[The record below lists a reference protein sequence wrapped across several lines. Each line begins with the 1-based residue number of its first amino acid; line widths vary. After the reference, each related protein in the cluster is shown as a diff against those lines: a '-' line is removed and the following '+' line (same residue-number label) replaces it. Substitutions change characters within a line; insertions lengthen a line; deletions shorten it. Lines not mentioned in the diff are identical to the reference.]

1 MVGPLQFSVVPMT
14 RIASFV
20 DRAPPVPIGMSVAG
34 VAERFA
40 ALPGTRV
47 LAVVDGERVVGVI
60 HRDRAEQALSEGAQD
75 DAAAVMV
82 GDLQILDAGASV
94 HDAFAALTTGDA
106 SALVALDKNGCI
118 GAATLPSLIDAV
130 LTPAAR
136 NAAPDPSD
144 DARIADAVAQ
154 EFQRLAQTAQGEFRG
169 QVHGLLA
176 MAERLSRQ
184 HLGPDAQAQ
193 VCSIMATG
201 EALLRLADDALDMM
215 EARQGRLGL
224 KPRPQ
229 LLREL
234 ADVVQDRWAARAAEA
249 GVGLLISYDGDPDLS
264 ASLDA
269 DRIVQIFDNLIENAL
284 RYTRQGS
291 VEVGL
296 YARAEGDQVRLEGRV
311 RDTGPGLAG
320 AKLARIFDPD
330 SEGGSLPL
338 SLTRSIILGM
348 KGSIRAES
356 NVGQG
361 MTIVFD
367 MMADAAASVIAT
379 PSTEGRAGSSA
390 PHVLVVDDNATNR
403 MVAEALCEMFD
414 CTSETVEDGFEAVEA
429 ARSGRFDLIL
439 MDIKMPRMD
448 GIAATKAIRALGG
461 DIGATPIVA
470 LTANVDPEDA
480 RTYLAAGMC
489 CVVEK
494 PIKPDRL
501 IQAINIALTVAP
513 KEDVRVVAA

>member
-1 MVGPLQFSVVPMT
+1 MVGRLQFSVVPMT
-14 RIASFV
+14 FIANFV
-20 DRAPPVPIGMSVAG
+20 DRAPKVPIDMSVAR

-47 LAVVDGERVVGVI
+47 LAVAEGERVVGVI
-60 HRDRAEQALSEGAQD
+60 HRERAEQALSEGVRG
-75 DAAAVMV
+75 DAATVMAR
-82 GDLQILDAGASV
+82 DLKPVDGGMGL
-94 HDAFAALTTGDA
+94 HDAFAALTTGAA
-106 SALVALDKNGCI
+106 SALVVIEDGDCV
-118 GAATLPSLIDAV
+118 GVATLHSLIDAV
-130 LTPAAR
+130 LMPAPGRAT
-136 NAAPDPSD
+136 PDPLD
-144 DARIADAVAQ
+144 DVRVADAVAQ

-193 VCSIMATG
+193 VRSIKATG
-201 EALLRLADDALDMM
+201 EALLRLADDALDIMQ
-215 EARQGRLGL
+215 ARQGRLSL

-234 ADVVQDRWAARAAEA
+234 ADLVQDRWTTRAAEA

-264 ASLDA
+264 ASLDP
-269 DRIVQIFDNLIENAL
+269 DRMTQVFDNLIENAL

-296 YARAEGDQVRLEGRV
+296 YARAEGEQVRLEGRV

-361 MTIVFD
+361 MSIVFD
-367 MMADAAASVIAT
+367 MMADAAASVIAA
-379 PSTEGRAGSSA
+379 PPIEAHAGFSA

-414 CTSETVEDGFEAVEA
+414 CTSETVEDGIEAVEA

-461 DIGATPIVA
+461 DVGATPIVA

-501 IQAINIALTVAP
+501 IQAINIALTVSPTDDAG
-513 KEDVRVVAA
+513 VVAA

>member
-1 MVGPLQFSVVPMT
+1 MKCVARFVEPAPAVPVE
-14 RIASFV
+14 A
-20 DRAPPVPIGMSVAG
+20 RAAA
-34 VAERFA
+34 VAERFVA
-40 ALPGTRV
+40 APGTWA
-47 LAVVDGERVVGVI
+47 LAVSDGGRIVGVI
-60 HRDRAEQALSEGAQD
+60 RRETVERALRDNQGGLAVQDLMTRDPVMVDGAASVRDAVDAL
-75 DAAAVMV
+75 AAAP
-82 GDLQILDAGASV
+82 GDAVVVLEDGECRGAVTLHGLVDALLAGRSAGDPVADEERIAGA
-94 HDAFAALTTGDA
+94 
-106 SALVALDKNGCI
+106 VAE
-118 GAATLPSLIDAV
+118 
-130 LTPAAR
+130 
-136 NAAPDPSD
+136 
-144 DARIADAVAQ
+144 

-176 MAERLSRQ
+176 MTDRLARQ
-184 HLGPDAQAQ
+184 HLNPDAQAQ
-193 VCSIMATG
+193 VLSIQATG
-201 EALLRLADDALDMM
+201 EALLRLADDALDML
-215 EARQGRLGL
+215 EARRGRLEL

-234 ADVVQDRWAARAAEA
+234 ADHVQDRWSTRAADA

-264 ASLDA
+264 AMVDT
-269 DRIVQIFDNLIENAL
+269 DRLTQVFDNLIENAL

-296 YARAEGDQVRLEGRV
+296 RARAEDEQVMLEGRV

-338 SLTRSIILGM
+338 SLTRSIIVSM

-356 NVGQG
+356 NAGQG

-367 MMADAAASVIAT
+367 MMAKAAPTVIAA
-379 PSTEGRAGSSA
+379 PPAEVREGSGA

-414 CTSETVEDGFEAVEA
+414 CTSETAEDGIQAVEA

-461 DIGATPIVA
+461 ETGAIPIVA

-480 RTYLAAGMC
+480 RNYLGAGMC

-501 IQAINIALTVAP
+501 LKAINIALAAST
-513 KEDVRVVAA
+513 EDTARVAAA